1 MTNYKPN
8 FKYINMGIVTGQ
20 LVYVQ
25 DRAKK
30 ETGEVYGKELLVFA
44 KGFGS
49 INVRVPLDIG
59 NRALDNYSVADKP
72 AIRVNLA
79 KLEQFTAEQSGVT
92 YTNVTTFVDI
102 EDCVDNN
109 GQPMAHKFAGRI
121 GGEIVNF
128 QNLGNVLKFKVIS
141 YNLDKDKKLAI
152 NKNTGQPYDPAV
164 IAVEV
169 HDPQIIQGALAAGL
183 GEGANAEIGYYYYNK
198 QDITYDDFGMPVGD
212 PNNKIDR
219 VEAGRINVQAPS
231 PNAGQQQQGFG
242 QPQGQSFGQQQQ
254 QGGFSNTN
262 SQMNTGMGQMQGGVN
277 QSQGNPFGQQSN
289 QQQGQNPFGQ
299 QQQTNQQP
307 MNQPQGQN
315 PFGGH
320 PEAGNQGQQQIGQQ
334 QMQQNPFTGQQQQVQ
349 QQGNFSGQPNFN
361 DVDTSQAA
369 PFEQGFNQQPQGQFG
384 NQANQFFG
392 GQQGGNPFQQ

>member
-25 DRAKK
+25 DRTKK
-30 ETGEVYGKELLVFA
+30 DTGEVYGKELLVFA

-59 NRALDNYSVADKP
+59 NRALDNYSVSDKP

-121 GGEIVNF
+121 GGEIINF
-128 QNLGNVLKFKVIS
+128 QNLGNVLKFAVVS

-164 IAVEV
+164 IKVEV
-169 HDPQIIQGALAAGL
+169 HNPQIIQSALAAGL

-242 QPQGQSFGQQQQ
+242 GQPQGQQFGNQQQ
-254 QGGFSNTN
+254 QGGFPNVN
-262 SQMNTGMGQMQGGVN
+262 GQMPTGMGQQ
-277 QSQGNPFGQQSN
+277 QQQGNPFGQQPN

-299 QQQTNQQP
+299 QQQQQQP
-307 MNQPQGQN
+307 VNQ
-315 PFGGH
+315 
-320 PEAGNQGQQQIGQQ
+320 GQQ

-349 QQGNFSGQPNFN
+349 QQQGNPFAGQPNFN

-369 PFEQGFNQQPQGQFG
+369 PFEQGFNQTGQPQGQFG
-384 NQANQFFG
+384 QQAQQFFG

>member
-59 NRALDNYSVADKP
+59 NRALDNYSVNDKP

-92 YTNVTTFVDI
+92 YTNVTSFVDI
-102 EDCVDNN
+102 EDCVDNE
-109 GQPMAHKFAGRI
+109 GKPMAHKFAGRI
-121 GGEIVNF
+121 GGEIINF

-169 HDPQIIQGALAAGL
+169 HDPQIIQSALAAGL

-231 PNAGQQQQGFG
+231 PNVGQQQQGFG
-242 QPQGQSFGQQQQ
+242 GQPQGQPFGQQQQ
-254 QGGFSNTN
+254 QGGFPNN
-262 SQMNTGMGQMQGGVN
+262 NGQMQGGVN
-277 QSQGNPFGQQSN
+277 QPQGNPFGQQPN
-289 QQQGQNPFGQ
+289 QQQQGQNPFGQ
-299 QQQTNQQP
+299 QQQQP
-307 MNQPQGQN
+307 MNQGQN
-315 PFGGH
+315 PFGG
-320 PEAGNQGQQQIGQQ
+320 QQGQQ

-349 QQGNFSGQPNFN
+349 QQGNPFGGQPNFN

-369 PFEQGFNQQPQGQFG
+369 PFEQGFNQNPQGQFG
-384 NQANQFFG
+384 NQAQNFFG

>member
-20 LVYVQ
+20 LTYVQ

-30 ETGEVYGKELLVFA
+30 DTGEVYGKELLVFA

-49 INVRVPLDIG
+49 INVRLPLDIG
-59 NRALDNYSVADKP
+59 NRVLDNFSVNDKP
-72 AIRVNLA
+72 SIRVNLA

-92 YTNVTTFVDI
+92 YTNVTSFVDV
-102 EDCVDNN
+102 EEAVDNE
-109 GQPMAHKFAGRI
+109 GKPMAHKFAGRI

-128 QNLGNVLKFKVIS
+128 QNLGNVLKFVVVS

-152 NKNTGQPYDPAV
+152 NKKTGQPYDPAV
-164 IAVEV
+164 IKVEV
-169 HDPQIIQGALAAGL
+169 HNPQVIQSALAAGL

-198 QDITYDDFGMPVGD
+198 QDIRYDDFGMPVGD
-212 PNNKIDR
+212 PNNKIER
-219 VEAGRINVQAPS
+219 VEAGRINVQVPS

-242 QPQGQSFGQQQQ
+242 GQPQGQQFGNQQQ
-254 QGGFSNTN
+254 QGGFPNVN
-262 SQMNTGMGQMQGGVN
+262 SQMPTGMGQQ
-277 QSQGNPFGQQSN
+277 QQQQTQGNPFGQQPN
-289 QQQGQNPFGQ
+289 QQQGQNPFGQQ

-315 PFGGH
+315 PFVGH
-320 PEAGNQGQQQIGQQ
+320 PEAGNQGQQQMGH
-334 QMQQNPFTGQQQQVQ
+334 NPFTGGQQPI
-349 QQGNFSGQPNFN
+349 QQGQPMNFN
-361 DVDTSQAA
+361 DVDTSQQA
-369 PFEQGFNQQPQGQFG
+369 PFEQGFNQGGQGQFG
-384 NQANQFFG
+384 NQAQQFFG

>member
-30 ETGEVYGKELLVFA
+30 DSGEVYGKELLVFA

-59 NRALDNYSVADKP
+59 NRALDNYSVSDKP

-121 GGEIVNF
+121 GGEIINF
-128 QNLGNVLKFKVIS
+128 QNLGNVLKFKVVS

-169 HDPQIIQGALAAGL
+169 HDPQIIQSALAAGL

-231 PNAGQQQQGFG
+231 PNAGQQQQGQFGG
-242 QPQGQSFGQQQQ
+242 QPQGQPFGNQQQ
-254 QGGFSNTN
+254 QGGFPNTTG
-262 SQMNTGMGQMQGGVN
+262 QMNTGMGQQPNLQKDQFN
-277 QSQGNPFGQQSN
+277 QQQQGNPFGQQPN

-299 QQQTNQQP
+299 QQQP
-307 MNQPQGQN
+307 MNQGQN

-320 PEAGNQGQQQIGQQ
+320 PDAANQGQQQMGQQ
-334 QMQQNPFTGQQQQVQ
+334 QMNPFTGQPQQVQ
-349 QQGNFSGQPNFN
+349 QQGNFGGQPNFN

-369 PFEQGFNQQPQGQFG
+369 PFEQGFNQNPQGQFG
-384 NQANQFFG
+384 NQAQQFFG